1 MENRLNIAQEEDLF
15 PRSSPTA
22 SDNLISSRSN
32 SFDELGFPGD
42 EKPPALDLVPT
53 AAPAR
58 AEPMAETPPKVS
70 PIDTITKA
78 QEIKRSYRQEYL
90 NSLTDSE
97 RSKLKWMDAFDFLAG
112 LPGNTTDKRA
122 EEFRKEKHERILE
135 AKGAVEAT
143 VKGARLVRGLKAEQ
157 QAEAAKLY
165 GDTLPAE
172 FRAFFE
178 KLVTTG
184 DGQEVVALGDPRV
197 FAMLLQVHSG
207 DREKAL
213 LDLADHS
220 KVKTITETLDTQ
232 DIPKIRAKLDLMQK
246 MPGFEQ
252 WRAKPKKSFE
262 DLRRENDQV
271 QDPRYKLSE
280 GELATLERNDK
291 KILPAYGIF
300 TGEMLAKRLE
310 EGPKKDVE
318 DRRAR
323 IQLDIA
329 AGKDIPDVDRKF
341 LDELNKADPFLR
353 LLAERTDGGKAT
365 PSKPAK
371 AAMPVDQWLKEAR
384 KSPKNKDFTDDQL
397 RQFYNEKYGKK

>member
-1 MENRLNIAQEEDLF
+1 MPELTTDNELF
-15 PRSSPTA
+15 PRTA
-22 SDNLISSRSN
+22 PRDLA
-32 SFDELGFPGD
+32 LGFPGD
-42 EKPPALDLVPT
+42 EMQATPTLDLAPT
-53 AAPAR
+53 DTGARAPAAPV
-58 AEPMAETPPKVS
+58 AETPPKVS

-78 QEIKRSYRQEYL
+78 QEIKRSYRQEFL
-90 NSLTDSE
+90 DSLSDRE
-97 RSKLKWMDAFDFLAG
+97 RTTLKWRDAAAALQG
-112 LPGNTTDKRA
+112 LPSVSDKQA
-122 EEFRKEKHERILE
+122 EEYRKEKHERILE

-143 VKGARLVRGLKAEQ
+143 VKGARLVRGLKPDQ

-172 FRAFFE
+172 FRAFFQ

-197 FAMLLQVHSG
+197 FAMLLQVNDG
-207 DREKAL
+207 NREKAL

-318 DRRAR
+318 EKRAQ
-323 IQLDIA
+323 IQLKISR
-329 AGKDIPDVDRKF
+329 GETISETERTF

-353 LLAERTDGGKAT
+353 LLAERTDGGKAA

-397 RQFYNEKYGKK
+397 RQFYSEKYGKK

>member
-1 MENRLNIAQEEDLF
+1 
-15 PRSSPTA
+15 
-22 SDNLISSRSN
+22 SN

-42 EKPPALDLVPT
+42 EKPPAL
-53 AAPAR
+53 
-58 AEPMAETPPKVS
+58 
-70 PIDTITKA
+70 TKA

-341 LDELNKADPFLR
+341 LDELNKADPIIQLR
-353 LLAERTDGGKAT
+353 RDILGGKDT
-365 PSKPAK
+365 SPPAK
-371 AAMPVDQWLKEAR
+371 TAKPKLSREAALKKLLDAPENAGFTADSPAVKEALKR
-384 KSPKNKDFTDDQL
+384 
-397 RQFYNEKYGKK
+397 YGY